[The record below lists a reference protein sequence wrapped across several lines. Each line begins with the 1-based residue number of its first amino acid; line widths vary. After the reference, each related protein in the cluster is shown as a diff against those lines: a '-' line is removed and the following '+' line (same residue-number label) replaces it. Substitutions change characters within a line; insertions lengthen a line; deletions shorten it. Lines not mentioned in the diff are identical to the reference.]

1 MINKLNQRDVRALKM
16 GAVGIVAIVVLL
28 FALEGYDRWNTA
40 RQKSQELETKLDH
53 IDLDKA
59 KRSGLTALVPV
70 FQMPVEKES
79 QRFLFRDKL
88 NEQLRNAGIN
98 SLPLQEVPGGKSPI
112 IPEKYELLRLK
123 CSAKCSIE
131 QIFNLL
137 ADLKNNPYIVGVEEM
152 RIKKDARNQRQFD
165 FDLTVSTLATLTK

>member
-1 MINKLNQRDVRALKM
+1 MISKLNQRDIKALKM
-16 GAVGIVAIVVLL
+16 GAVGVAAIVVLI
-28 FALEGYDRWNTA
+28 FALDGYERWNTA
-40 RQKSQELETKLDH
+40 KQKSQELKAQLDH

-59 KRSGLTALVPV
+59 KRSGLTTLVPV
-70 FQMPVEKES
+70 FQMPIEKET

-98 SLPLQEVPGGKSPI
+98 SLPLQEVPGGKSPVAG
-112 IPEKYELLRLK
+112 YELLRLK

-137 ADLKNNPYIVGVEEM
+137 ADLKNNPYLVGVEEM
-152 RIKKDARNQRQFD
+152 RIKKDTRNPQQFD
-165 FDLTVSTLATLTK
+165 FDLTVSTLAKLAK